1 MKISID
7 VVIPSFR
14 LDEKYILPVLQLKKP
29 ANADVRYYL
38 VVDNPSIVPAASIS
52 SLVDNRQV
60 FLKVNPQNL
69 GSGLTRN
76 NGLEMGDGDWILFLD
91 DDVVAAPQLLEVYTE
106 AAIKYPEEIGFIGLV
121 NLPPPRTSYTRALLV
136 SGALDIFSIA
146 AEKPSFAWG
155 ATANMMIK
163 RSAIGNVRFT
173 GEIPRTGGGEE
184 VDFFMKIRAQNGYRN
199 YKTLPEAAVE
209 HPWWNNERPNLR
221 KQFLYGKGNSYLPDL
236 NPQHTYYDF
245 LNTPETLLIAGIVTL
260 VLLLAGSGWVA
271 PMLVFIAGVLLI
283 EILASGIQ
291 SVKRYATGN
300 VMVIWYVMA
309 LRLAHE
315 TGVLW
320 GKLLRLRFTK
330 IGQRFHDNG
339 VINKLY
345 FYRTNTYKIVK
356 WILYPLLVFYILRT
370 FVW

>member
-7 VVIPSFR
+7 VVIPSYR
-14 LDEKYILPVLQLKKP
+14 LDEKYILPLLHLQKP
-29 ANADVRYYL
+29 ANADVKYYL
-38 VVDNPSIVPAASIS
+38 VADNPAITPAPAIR
-52 SLVDNRQV
+52 SLVDNEHV
-60 FLKVNPQNL
+60 FLQINPQNL

-76 NGLEMGDGDWILFLD
+76 NGLEMGSGDWVLFLD
-91 DDVVAAPQLLEVYTE
+91 DDVVAKPRLLEVYTE
-106 AAIKYPEEIGFIGLV
+106 AIMQYPEEIGFIGLV
-121 NLPPPRTSYTRALLV
+121 NLPPPRTAYTRALQV

-155 ATANMMIK
+155 ATANMMI
-163 RSAIGNVRFT
+163 RRTAIGDVRFT

-236 NPQHTYYDF
+236 NPQHAYYDF
-245 LNTPETLLIAGIVTL
+245 FNTPETLLIAGIIAL
-260 VLLLAGSGWVA
+260 VLLFTGSSWALPV
-271 PMLVFIAGVLLI
+271 LVFIAGVLLI
-283 EILASGIQ
+283 EIIASGIQ
-291 SVKRYATGN
+291 TMKRYATGN

-320 GKLLRLRFTK
+320 GKLLRGRITK
-330 IGQRFHDNG
+330 IGQRYHDNG
-339 VINKLY
+339 VINKVY

-356 WILYPLLVFYILRT
+356 WILYPLLVFLILRA
-370 FVW
+370 W